1 MALRGRGWFGVE
13 ERLLSPS
20 RMCTPGGPPLWVT
33 LAIDA
38 ADEAVDLATVDPRRA
53 AEADRVQLAVS
64 DQLIRLGPA
73 DREQLGRLLDVQE
86 PRTGPF
92 GVVVV
97 HGDLLMFAALVP
109 GEGRFSG
116 RLVTP
121 AAKYSREARGRAFER
136 ISRCASRGLSR

>member
-20 RMCTPGGPPLWVT
+20 RMCTPGGPPLCVG
-33 LAIDA
+33 LAVDA
-38 ADEAVDLATVDPRRA
+38 ADEAVDLATADPRRA

-97 HGDLLMFAALVP
+97 HGDLLMFAGVYQEKAD
-109 GEGRFSG
+109 F
-116 RLVTP
+116 P
-121 AAKYSREARGRAFER
+121 ADW
-136 ISRCASRGLSR
+136 

>member
-1 MALRGRGWFGVE
+1 MLVSQWSSHA
-13 ERLLSPS
+13 
-20 RMCTPGGPPLWVT
+20 
-33 LAIDA
+33 
-38 ADEAVDLATVDPRRA
+38 ATVSTLTAPTPPVSRLISSSRA

-97 HGDLLMFAALVP
+97 HGDLLMLAGVYQERADF
-109 GEGRFSG
+109 
-116 RLVTP
+116 P
-121 AAKYSREARGRAFER
+121 ANW
-136 ISRCASRGLSR
+136 